1 MYTIRLVTS
10 RAAVALLAATLF
22 AAPVLACQTAAPATA
37 AKAAPALTVAERAA
51 YSAVKTETIRD
62 VTSTLA
68 APDMEGRGTATPG
81 GEKAAKYI
89 ADRFAKLGLKPL
101 GDGGTYLQAVAF
113 KSTQLGPETAF
124 KVGDVS
130 LELGR
135 EFVPAPPLPADVAE
149 GTGAMVFVGYG
160 VASAELGRD
169 DFGSLDVKGKIV
181 VMVQGMPKG
190 VDATAWQKAASPQA
204 LFASLLGR
212 GIAGAVICN
221 IGASG
226 RPFSRIA
233 DYLSRRNI
241 SLGDTGGPPFKLP
254 PIVLVSDAG
263 AEKVFANSGAT
274 YAQLLEKAKAGEAVS
289 RDLGQSA
296 TLSTRVI
303 QQSAT
308 GSNVVAVLE
317 GSDPVLKDQAVVFTA
332 HYDAFGKAANGGYYP
347 GAADNALGVGEIV
360 AIAEAFAKSPNRPRR
375 SLVFLAVTGEEYGLL
390 GAEYW
395 VSHPTWPIDKIAANI
410 NYDGIGTEV
419 YGPVK
424 YIVAFGEEYSDL
436 SPTVHAVANGVGLTV
451 MPDPM
456 PEERAFYRSDHY
468 AFVKRGVPALM
479 LLGAPAMEKD
489 ALIKKIQSW
498 IGTDYH
504 QTTDTVRPEWH
515 WDGAREV
522 AALGYVV
529 GLRVANADT
538 IPMWLDSSPFKRH

>member
-1 MYTIRLVTS
+1 MHSIRSFTS
-10 RAAVALLAATLF
+10 RAAVALLAATLL
-22 AAPVLACQTAAPATA
+22 AAPALACQAAAPATA
-37 AKAAPALTVAERAA
+37 AKAAPALSAAERAA
-51 YSAVKTETIRD
+51 YTAVKTETIRD
-62 VTSTLA
+62 VTSALA

-113 KSTQLGPETAF
+113 KTTQLAPDTTF
-124 KVGDVS
+124 KVGDVP
-130 LELGR
+130 LELGS

-149 GTGAMVFVGYG
+149 GTGGLVFVGYG
-160 VASAELGRD
+160 VSSPELKRD
-169 DFGSLDVKGKIV
+169 DIGSLDLKGKV
-181 VMVQGMPKG
+181 VVLLQGMPKG
-190 VDATAWQKAASPQA
+190 VDATAWQKAAAPQT
-204 LFASLLGR
+204 LFAGLLGR

-226 RPFSRIA
+226 RPYSQIA
-233 DYLSRRNI
+233 GYLRRRSV
-241 SLGDTGGPPFKLP
+241 SLGGAAAMPFKLP
-254 PIVLVSDAG
+254 PIVIVSDSG
-263 AEKVFANSGAT
+263 AEKVFAKSGVT
-274 YAQLLEKAKAGEAVS
+274 YAQTLEKAMAGEAVS
-289 RDLGQSA
+289 RDLGQTASL
-296 TLSTRVI
+296 TTRVA
-303 QQSAT
+303 QEAAT

-317 GSDPVLKDQAVVFTA
+317 GSDPALKDQAVVFSA
-332 HYDAFGKAANGGYYP
+332 HYDAFGKAADGGYYP
-347 GAADNALGVGEIV
+347 GAADNALGVGEII

-395 VSHPTWPIDKIAANI
+395 VGHPTWPIDKIAANI

-424 YIVAFGEEYSDL
+424 SIVAFGEEYSDL
-436 SPTVHAVANGVGLTV
+436 SPMVHAVAGGVGMAV
-451 MPDPM
+451 VPDPM
-456 PEERAFYRSDHY
+456 PEERVFYRSDHY
-468 AFVKRGVPALM
+468 AFVKRGIPALM

-489 ALIKKIQSW
+489 ALIKKIREW
-498 IGTDYH
+498 IATDYH

-529 GLRVANADT
+529 ALRVANADAM
-538 IPMWLDSSPFKRH
+538 PAWLEASPFKRH